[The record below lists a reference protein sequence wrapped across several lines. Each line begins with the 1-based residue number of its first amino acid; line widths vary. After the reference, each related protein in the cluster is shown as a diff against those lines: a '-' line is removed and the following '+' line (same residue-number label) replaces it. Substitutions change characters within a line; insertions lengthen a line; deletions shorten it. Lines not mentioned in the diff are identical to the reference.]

1 MPREDKNTPQNRRMT
16 RKNAP
21 PGGKGRLCGEREII
35 MRNFCASRFF
45 AQKPLVLS
53 AKRGQRCSRLYTS
66 ASAVTHRMPAAMDT
80 AYSRVYTPCEAKKSH
95 APPMA

>member
-21 PGGKGRLCGEREII
+21 PGGKGRLLNERKKFEKFLCI
-35 MRNFCASRFF
+35 AFF
-45 AQKPLVLS
+45 AQKPLILS